1 MGQPKAQKAGR
12 RSKIKKYKRAVWLC
26 NRDKDIDQIQ
36 DEIALQTKTG
46 IPVVQRLMTN
56 NDPIQLL
63 EHINNTETEAT
74 TTLTTTSTST
84 IPYDDEL
91 PGGGQ
96 YYCVETAKH
105 FIDAT
110 ALQDHKK
117 TKFYKRR
124 VKELQQQTHHTHIT
138 AEWAAGRTK
147 EILPP
152 ISKRTTETTNTTSTT
167 TTPMS
172 I

>member
-1 MGQPKAQKAGR
+1 MGQPKAKKAGS
-12 RSKIKKYKRAVWLC
+12 RSKIKKYKRSVWLC

-36 DEIALQTKTG
+36 DEIALQSETG
-46 IPVVQRLMTN
+46 IPIVQRLLTN
-56 NDPIQLL
+56 NDPVVLL
-63 EHINNTETEAT
+63 EQTKNAAA
-74 TTLTTTSTST
+74 T

-110 ALQDHKK
+110 ALANHKK

-124 VKELQQQTHHTHIT
+124 VKELQQEQYTQHT
-138 AEWAAGRTK
+138 AEWAAGKTK
-147 EILPP
+147 EVLPP
-152 ISKRTTETTNTTSTT
+152 VNSKSKMNIS
-167 TTPMS
+167 
-172 I
+172 